1 MQELKFSVVP
11 DGMICDVLI
20 GLNGQT
26 TKALVSARQAISRP
40 VQCRGLI
47 DTGSDVTCVGSP
59 VLRRL
64 GLITPIAKTTTTTTS
79 GTVPV
84 DLFEVSLNVLNL
96 AATQGPML
104 VLTDLLV
111 MELPGLVPKLDVLIG
126 MDVLLTTRLLLDGP
140 KKEFSL
146 EF

>member
-1 MQELKFSVVP
+1 MQELKFPIIP

-26 TKALVSARQAISRP
+26 TKALISTGQAILPP
-40 VQCRGLI
+40 VPCRGLI

-84 DLFEVSLNVLNL
+84 DLFEVSLNVLSL
-96 AATQGPML
+96 AASQGPML
-104 VLTDLLV
+104 VFSDLLV
-111 MELPGLVPKLDVLIG
+111 MELAGLVPKLDVLIG

-140 KKEFSL
+140 SKEFSL
-146 EF
+146 KF